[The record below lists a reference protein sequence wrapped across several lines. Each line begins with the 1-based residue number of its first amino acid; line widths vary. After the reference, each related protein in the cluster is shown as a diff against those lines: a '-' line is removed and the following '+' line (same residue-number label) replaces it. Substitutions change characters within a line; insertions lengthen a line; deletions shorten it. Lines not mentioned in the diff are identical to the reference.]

1 MPKVFKVWRD
11 KAKAIEELKNGAER
25 ILGGSRFPVFL
36 KSCHLTQGSSKGTI
50 PVKSLAYLRDSWAS
64 IERWISYKW
73 QYRSDDWERPWAA
86 DMNKL
91 TDVLP
96 PGLLVQGPFDIPDG
110 PGTQFMELK
119 VEVLYGRAYLAVANE
134 PYKGTILTR
143 DGNIEVYP
151 SLRRQITNAAVLNP
165 EETKWVQEEGHLP
178 KVWSLAERAAKI
190 MGVDEVRID
199 IFIRRGDPS
208 GLAINENSLS
218 SGMGYRMHFSFLA
231 QIWAEGHLKQWYS
244 VYDNNI
250 PVYAQTKDDSPNR
263 ID

>member
-1 MPKVFKVWRD
+1 MEV
-11 KAKAIEELKNGAER
+11 AG
-25 ILGGSRFPVFL
+25 
-36 KSCHLTQGSSKGTI
+36 C
-50 PVKSLAYLRDSWAS
+50 
-64 IERWISYKW
+64 
-73 QYRSDDWERPWAA
+73 
-86 DMNKL
+86 
-91 TDVLP
+91 
-96 PGLLVQGPFDIPDG
+96 LLSFGCCCCCCCCCG

-119 VEVLYGRAYLAVANE
+119 ACGRLPIGGGRVEVLYGRAYLAVANE

-151 SLRRQITNAAVLNP
+151 SIRRQITNAAILNP
-165 EETKWVQEEGHLP
+165 DETKWVQEEGHLP

-231 QIWAEGHLKQWYS
+231 QVWAEGHLKQWYS
-244 VYDNNI
+244 VYDNKI
-250 PVYAQTKDDSPNR
+250 PVYAQTKDDSPNL